1 MKKFFSNT
9 LLMLALAGPAMTAQ
23 AIEPPVTPAGAPED
37 GGQYLLVNANRP
49 DGYMSRTSWDG
60 ALYFLGVSDSHYDQ
74 YAFTAQKNDDGSWS
88 FYYAK
93 DDTRNYLAIYNSG
106 GNLNTNTTELATW
119 QLEEGDIEGFYKLR
133 AMDGHA
139 NGISGYHL
147 HLNAFNQYF
156 VINEVVNGQPYYPDY
171 AGGAVSVDFD
181 EENYDPDKYYW
192 KGGDATV
199 MYVLDETGRA
209 QMIDHTSENWAFIS
223 VEDLPTHVALYG
235 AYFALQQLA
244 DEIDNDDYTA
254 GLKATLDAATNLYQ
268 SPSSNPEDIT
278 AMIAAKRTFRS
289 VIEEAKALEEPDAT
303 LTAAIKKAMEDFD
316 SKVETDE
323 VEAAIETLRDAI
335 NAFLQGGGDLTS
347 MGQNMSFEDL
357 TVQGGMQ
364 TSGVADAPVGWEV
377 FVAGKQVVTADDV
390 RGAGISA
397 WHGANNDCEGDPK
410 EGEMGFGLW
419 TSGVPQYE
427 ISQQI
432 TGLENGTYI
441 VRAGLMV
448 GANGNGSRR
457 TTQRLFGNHNVTYFA
472 AETDYDL
479 SLLDASEV
487 PAFAALEEPVT
498 DRLLQEMEV
507 RAYVYDG
514 TLRFGVRTDGN
525 YRAAQRSSSNSAG
538 GDGWFKVDN
547 FRIEKVG
554 YDGEDAAN
562 VANHYINIFQ
572 NFSGEYMQASLQH
585 EVMAIVDKYSQVSA
599 ETPASEINTIIT
611 TLCDKLEVVKA
622 SIAAYQRFMAAIEEA
637 YLKYEE
643 LGDQYTGKAAYLEL
657 IEDCEG
663 DLDEGRL
670 DEAGIDASI
679 AALNQAYAD
688 VLKTGIQV
696 GEYAA
701 IIINPSFEDLSAQ
714 GGNNSDGVVNPPAGW
729 TLSLNGQPCATSADY
744 GKAGASLGW
753 CAINSGDAIDEVDE
767 QGEPWSVQYT
777 DGTHVF
783 GIWAANVPEVE
794 LSQTFKGLPKG
805 VYILS
810 CDMVVQYN
818 WGGHCVTTQ
827 RIFANDYV
835 QMYGAEATYA
845 ERLNDTDDMIAAMA
859 LDAAH
864 PDAQY
869 KHMNYAGYVNESP
882 YGVTSCPHHME
893 LTCVVGEDGLLTIG
907 FRTNNVDPD
916 GTAHKYDSAGWFKL
930 DNFQLFYESDEVPV
944 GIIDVQ
950 RTSAPLATTSY
961 YNVDGRRVS
970 QPARGITIVKRT
982 MTDGSVSAS
991 KVLR

>member
-1 MKKFFSNT
+1 MKKT
-9 LLMLALAGPAMTAQ
+9 YPKALLMLALLGLTQAAH
-23 AIEPPVTPAGAPED
+23 AIERPTTPAGAPED

-49 DGYMSRTSWDG
+49 DGYMSRASWDG
-60 ALYFLGVSDSHYDQ
+60 ALYFLGASDSHYDQ
-74 YAFTAQKNDDGSWS
+74 YAFTAQKNEDGTWS

-93 DDTRNYLAIYNSG
+93 ADTRNYLAIYESG
-106 GNLNTNTTELATW
+106 GNLNSNTTEPATW
-119 QLEEGDIEGFYKLR
+119 QLEAGDIDGFYKLR
-133 AMDGHA
+133 AMDGHT

-147 HLNAFNQYF
+147 HLNAGNQFF
-156 VINEVVNGQPYYPDY
+156 VVNEVLNGQPYYPDY

-223 VEDLPTHVALYG
+223 VDDLPTHVALYG
-235 AYFALQQLA
+235 AYFALQQLT
-244 DEIDNDDYTA
+244 DQIGNDDFTA
-254 GLKATLDAATNLYQ
+254 GLKATLDAATALYE
-268 SPSSNPEDIT
+268 SSTGNAEAIT

-289 VIEEAKALEEPDAT
+289 LIEEAKALENPDAT
-303 LTAAIKKAMEDFD
+303 LLAAIDKAMDDFDTKVEADDVTAA
-316 SKVETDE
+316 T
-323 VEAAIETLRDAI
+323 EALQAAI
-335 NAFLQGGGDLTS
+335 NAFLQGSGDLTS

-357 TVQGGMQ
+357 TAQGGMQ
-364 TSGVADAPVGWEV
+364 TSSVAGAPVGWEV
-377 FVAGKQVVTADDV
+377 YVGGKQVVTADDV

-397 WHGANNDCEGDPK
+397 WHGANDDCEGDPK
-410 EGEMGFGLW
+410 DGTVGFGLW

-441 VRAGLMV
+441 IRAGLMV

-479 SLLDASEV
+479 SQLDAAEV
-487 PAFAALEEPVT
+487 PAFAGLEEPVT

-525 YRAAQRSSSNSAG
+525 FSAALRSSSNGAG

-547 FRIEKVG
+547 FRIEKAG

-572 NFSGEYMQASLQH
+572 NFAGEYMQTTLQQ
-585 EVMAIVDKYSQVSA
+585 EVMAIVDKYNQVDA
-599 ETPASEINTIIT
+599 ATPASEINAIIT
-611 TLCDKLEVVKA
+611 TLSGKIDDVKA
-622 SIAAYQRFMAAIEEA
+622 SIAAYQRFMTAIEEA
-637 YLKYEE
+637 YLKYDE
-643 LGDQYTGKAAYLEL
+643 LGDQYTGKSAYLQL
-657 IEDCEG
+657 IEDSEG
-663 DLDEGRL
+663 QLDEGTL
-670 DEAGIDASI
+670 DEAGIDAAI

-696 GEYAA
+696 GDYAA

-753 CAINSGDAIDEVDE
+753 CAINSGDGIDEVDE

-777 DGTHVF
+777 DGTHLF

-805 VYILS
+805 VYVLS

-845 ERLNDTDDMIAAMA
+845 EHLNDTEDMTEAMA
-859 LDAAH
+859 LDAAN
-864 PDAQY
+864 PDAPY
-869 KHMNYAGYVNESP
+869 KHMNYAGYVNETA

-930 DNFQLFYESDEVPV
+930 DNFQLFYESDEIPT
-944 GIIDVQ
+944 GIASLQ
-950 RTSAPLATTSY
+950 HAAAPLANTAY
-961 YNVDGRRVS
+961 YSLDGRRVS
-970 QPARGITIVKRT
+970 QPARGITIVKHT
-982 MTDGSVSAS
+982 MSDGSVSAA